1 MAPPPPDRSRPAAD
15 PAGNQVRL
23 AGRLAAD
30 PVATVLPSGDTV
42 TSFRLVVP
50 RAPRDRRPP
59 SVDTIDCAV
68 WRAAARRRVA
78 SWGQGDL
85 VEVEGALRRR
95 FWRGP
100 SGPRSRYEVEVRTAR
115 RRGAA

>member
-1 MAPPPPDRSRPAAD
+1 MAPHPPDRSGPAAD
-15 PAGNQVRL
+15 VCDNQVRL

-50 RAPRDRRPP
+50 RTPRDRRPP
-59 SVDTIDCAV
+59 NVDTIDCAV

-78 SWGQGDL
+78 SWVQGDQ

-100 SGPRSRYEVEVRTAR
+100 AGPLSRYEVEVRTAR
-115 RRGAA
+115 RRGTA